1 MKKSTFALLLCLLL
15 GVFSPL
21 FAQTGII
28 KIVVLGSSTAVGTGT
43 TNPEFTWVNRY
54 RKYVKSMN
62 YSSEVINLAYGG
74 YTTYKLMPDHFIQPV
89 DRPAP
94 DPSHNITK
102 ALSLSPNVI
111 IVNLPSNDVASGYSL
126 KEQMGNY
133 DTIIH
138 HSLRAGVPIYI
149 TTTQPRN
156 MSADLMQLQ
165 MDARDSI
172 NKYLGERAIDFWTDL
187 ANADGTINSF
197 YDAGDGTHLND
208 TAHYLLAS
216 RVMAEDILNHSIS
229 DNPVDTIQIDFGSTV
244 SPGNWN
250 NLTNAVTSS
259 VGNLVNS
266 RGQSTGISISITD
279 AFTGINTQGAPDPDP
294 ATGFDTEATSDSFFG
309 SVGEHS
315 GIYEPTGALT
325 LSGLKRNSLYSFTFF
340 ASRMSATDNREAKY
354 TVIGATKDSANLN
367 AAENTTQVVTISNIQ
382 SSENGTIT
390 IKVAPGPNNDNEKK
404 YYYIGAVRVVAEK
417 QEVVI
422 DPEGTIQI
430 DFGSTISSGTWNNLT
445 LNKGNETI
453 TDLVNTE
460 GNSSGIA
467 VWVHDA
473 FTGINTGGTT
483 TPDAS
488 LGFDPNASSDSFFG
502 SEGEHS
508 GVIEP
513 TGGIT
518 IAGLK
523 QDAVYT
529 LTFFASRMSTSDN
542 RETCFKVEGKKD
554 SSVYLDP
561 ANNIANTVQVA
572 HMRPDADGIIKVTVS
587 PGPNNASAV
596 KYYYLGILQ
605 IDYKDSVEVVVG
617 IPEIPAVGND
627 LLSKVYPTPF
637 NDMVNIEYAI
647 PEAGRVIITLYN
659 QLGQVEEVLLDQSQM
674 AGTHKVRWAPE
685 VKKSGVYLCQVKLIA
700 NGKTYTGI
708 QRIIPA
714 P

>member
-1 MKKSTFALLLCLLL
+1 MKKSTFALLLCFLL

-21 FAQTGII
+21 GAQTGTI

-43 TNPEFTWVNRY
+43 TNPDFTWVNRY

-62 YSSEVINLAYGG
+62 FSSEVINLAYGG
-74 YTTYKLMPDHFIQPV
+74 YTTYKLMPDNFIQPV

-94 DPSHNITK
+94 DPNHNITK

-126 KEQMGNY
+126 EEQMANY

-138 HSLRAGVPIYI
+138 YSMHAGVPIYI

-187 ANADGTINSF
+187 ANEDGTINSF

-208 TAHYLLAS
+208 TAHYLLAT
-216 RVMAEDILNHSIS
+216 RVIAKNILSHSIS
-229 DNPVDTIQIDFGSTV
+229 DNPIDTIHIDLGSV
-244 SPGNWN
+244 ISPGNWN

-279 AFTGINTQGAPDPDP
+279 ALTGINTQGAPDPDP
-294 ATGFDTEATSDSFFG
+294 STGFDTEATSDSFFG

-325 LSGLKRNSLYSFTFF
+325 LSGLKRSTLYSFTFF
-340 ASRMSATDNREAKY
+340 ASRMGAADNREAQY
-354 TVIGATKDSANLN
+354 TVIGTNKDSAYLN
-367 AAENTTQVVTISNIQ
+367 ASENTTQVVTISNIQ
-382 SSENGTIT
+382 SAENGTIT

-404 YYYIGAVRVVAEK
+404 YYYIGAVRIVAEK

-422 DPEGTIQI
+422 DPKGTIRI
-430 DFGSTISSGTWNNLT
+430 DFGSTVSSGTWNNLT

-460 GNSSGIA
+460 GNSTGIA

-488 LGFDPNASSDSFFG
+488 LDFDPNASSDSFFG

-542 RETCFKVEGKKD
+542 RETLFKVEGKKD

-561 ANNIANTVQVA
+561 ANNTANVV
-572 HMRPDADGIIKVTVS
+572 HVEYMRPDPDGVIRVTVS
-587 PGPNNASAV
+587 PGPNNTSSV
-596 KYYYLGILQ
+596 KYYYMGILQ
-605 IDYKDSVEVVVG
+605 IDYKDSIEVVVG
-617 IPEIPAVGND
+617 IPGIPDTGND
-627 LLSKVYPTPF
+627 LISMVYPTPF
-637 NDMVNIEYAI
+637 YTEATIGYTI
-647 PEAGRVIITLYN
+647 PAEGRVQVTIYN
-659 QLGQVEEVLLDQSQM
+659 QLGQVEKILVDQNQM
-674 AGTHKVRWAPE
+674 PDSYMVKWTPE
-685 VKKSGVYLCQVKLIA
+685 TKKNGVFLCQIRLTTS
-700 NGKTYTGI
+700 GKVFSNI
-708 QRIIPA
+708 QRIVAA